1 MIDDMHSE
9 SFTAGLIYSEQLVDS
24 VADVYNKRKSN
35 MPHPPCTDETDEIT
49 ETDETEGVYE
59 TSETSYDN
67 IREIA
72 AKM

>member
-1 MIDDMHSE
+1 MHSE
-9 SFTAGLIYSEQLVDS
+9 SFTAGLIYSEQLVDR
-24 VADVYNKRKSN
+24 VADVYKKRKSN
-35 MPHPPCTDETDEIT
+35 MPRPPCTDEIT

>member
-1 MIDDMHSE
+1 MHSE
-9 SFTAGLIYSEQLVDS
+9 SFTAGLIYSKQLVDR
-24 VADVYNKRKSN
+24 VADVYKKRKPN
-35 MPHPPCTDETDEIT
+35 MPRPPCTD

-67 IREIA
+67 ISEIA